1 MGFVLLCRVSGR
13 WRGLDVMF
21 PIWEYHF
28 REDHQTI
35 HAGQIRHGKSKGEA
49 RDRPMGQ
56 TRQGRRMGF
65 DE

>member
-21 PIWEYHF
+21 PVWEYYF

-35 HAGQIRHGKSKGEA
+35 HAGQIRHGKSNGEA
-49 RDRPMGQ
+49 RDRPMG
-56 TRQGRRMGF
+56 
-65 DE
+65 